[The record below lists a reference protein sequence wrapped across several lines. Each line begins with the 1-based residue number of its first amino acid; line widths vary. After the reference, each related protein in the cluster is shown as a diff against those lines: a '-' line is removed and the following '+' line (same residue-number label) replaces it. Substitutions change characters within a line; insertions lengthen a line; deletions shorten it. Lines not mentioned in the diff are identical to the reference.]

1 MNHIHQ
7 KVHLDMAIFH
17 HIDINL
23 YPLFITIYEQ
33 KSISK
38 AAQIL
43 CITQSAA
50 SHALQRLRQHLQDD
64 LFVRAGSKMLPTPF
78 AEQIYQPVQNALLAF
93 QNISK
98 QKQLFDPSMVLTL
111 KIAVHDEIEPIIF
124 PKLIQ
129 HFQRLNIGIQF
140 QSCKLD
146 RKNVVNDLATQQ
158 IDFVI
163 DLEQNYGEK
172 IHYQNLEQDQF
183 VICTQQ
189 KNMDSDLY
197 FSAPHI
203 GVSSRRTGLLLED
216 IYLNKKQFSRQIFMR
231 CQHYSTALQ
240 VLAQYPDAML
250 TIPRQILSHLN
261 IAESI
266 QIFEHPIDL
275 PMLNM
280 GIYWHRDLKENSRLK
295 YLREEIFKIFAQ
307 AIF

>member
-1 MNHIHQ
+1 MNSIHS
-7 KVHLDMAIFH
+7 KNTLDMAIFH
-17 HIDINL
+17 QVDINL
-23 YPLFITIYEQ
+23 YPLFLTIYEQ

-64 LFVRAGSKMLPTPF
+64 LFVRAGNKMLPTPF
-78 AEQIYQPVQNALLAF
+78 AEQIYSPVKNALF
-93 QNISK
+93 VIQNISK
-98 QKQLFDPSMVLTL
+98 QKQSFDPTMVQTL

-124 PKLIQ
+124 PQLVQ
-129 HFQRLNIGIQF
+129 HFQQQQLDIQF
-140 QSCKLD
+140 FSSKLD
-146 RKNVVNDLATQQ
+146 RKNVVANLASQQ

-163 DLEQNYGEK
+163 DLEQNYGERVLY
-172 IHYQNLEQDQF
+172 HPLVQDQF

-189 KNMDSDLY
+189 TIMNSDLY
-197 FSAPHI
+197 FQASHI

-240 VLAQYPDAML
+240 VLLQYPEAVL

-261 IAESI
+261 IDLSI
-266 QIFEHPIDL
+266 YIHEHPIEL
-275 PMLNM
+275 PFLNM
-280 GIYWHRDLKENSRLK
+280 GMYWHKDLNENLRHN
-295 YLREEIFKIFAQ
+295 YLRNEIFKIFT
-307 AIF
+307 

>member
-1 MNHIHQ
+1 MNNIHS
-7 KVHLDMAIFH
+7 KNTLDMAIFH
-17 HIDINL
+17 QMDINL
-23 YPLFITIYEQ
+23 YPLFLTIYEQ

-64 LFVRAGSKMLPTPF
+64 LFVRAGNKMLPTPF
-78 AEQIYQPVQNALLAF
+78 AEQIYSPVKNALF
-93 QNISK
+93 VIQNISK
-98 QKQLFDPSMVLTL
+98 QKQSFDPTMVQTL

-124 PKLIQ
+124 PQLVQ
-129 HFQRLNIGIQF
+129 HFQQQQLDIQF
-140 QSCKLD
+140 FSSKLD
-146 RKNVVNDLATQQ
+146 RKNVVADLASQQ

-163 DLEQNYGEK
+163 DLEQNYGERVLY
-172 IHYQNLEQDQF
+172 HPLVQDQF

-189 KNMDSDLY
+189 TIMNSDLY
-197 FSAPHI
+197 FQAPHI

-240 VLAQYPDAML
+240 VLLQYPEAVL

-261 IAESI
+261 IDRSI
-266 QIFEHPIDL
+266 YIHEHPIEL
-275 PMLNM
+275 PFLNM
-280 GIYWHRDLKENSRLK
+280 GMYWHKDLNENLRHNYLK
-295 YLREEIFKIFAQ
+295 NEIFKIFT
-307 AIF
+307 